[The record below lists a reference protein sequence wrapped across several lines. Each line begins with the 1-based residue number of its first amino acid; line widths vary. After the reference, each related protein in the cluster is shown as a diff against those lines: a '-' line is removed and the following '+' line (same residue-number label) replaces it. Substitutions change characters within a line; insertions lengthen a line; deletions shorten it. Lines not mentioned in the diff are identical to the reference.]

1 MKCRII
7 SIMLEMR
14 LASYKKYILV
24 AIIVL
29 LASFHA
35 QAKVYLLSV
44 GIADYP
50 GEKMDLM
57 TTERDARSIAWLY
70 SLLPENVCHTL
81 LGKEA
86 TKDNIISAIKN
97 TFTQADSS
105 DIVLFYYSGHGNP
118 GGFFTYDSQLQFID
132 VRKAMSASKCK
143 NKIIFADACYSG
155 KIRTEKQPVPTTGA
169 QTQKYNNVMMFLSSR
184 SNEVSLEST
193 GFEHSI
199 FTNFLYKG
207 LRGLADYNNDK
218 TITAKELFLYVHK
231 QVVDTTKDKQHPV
244 MWGNFSDNMP
254 VIIWK

>member
-1 MKCRII
+1 
-7 SIMLEMR
+7 MR
-14 LASYKKYILV
+14 LASYKKIILAAV
-24 AIIVL
+24 IVL
-29 LASFHA
+29 LATFQA

-50 GEKMDLM
+50 GEAMDLM
-57 TTERDARSIAWLY
+57 STERDAKSIAWLY
-70 SLLPENVCHTL
+70 SLLPENECYTI

-97 TFTQADSS
+97 TFTQADST
-105 DIVLFYYSGHGNP
+105 DIVIFYYSGHGNP

-155 KIRTEKQPVPTTGA
+155 KIRTEKQPVPKRDA
-169 QTQKYNNVMMFLSSR
+169 KAPRYDNVMMFLSSR

-199 FTNFLYKG
+199 FTNFLYTG
-207 LRGLADYNNDK
+207 LRGLADNNNDK
-218 TITAKELFLYVHK
+218 IITAKELFMYVHK
-231 QVVDTTKDKQHPV
+231 NVVETTKNQQHPV